1 MSITS
6 AEAQRVCDAGVA
18 KAQELNYQITITVVD
33 AGQEIRA
40 VRRMDGAR
48 GYNFDFSYRMAYTAG
63 LLKRTGEDMESLPS
77 RGWFQALSAARG
89 GKIIVAL
96 GCVPIR
102 RGDEVIGAVGVSGAP
117 DAIDLEVALAG
128 VAALG

>member
-18 KAQELNYQITITVVD
+18 KAQEMGERITITVVD
-33 AGQEIRA
+33 AALEIRA
-40 VRRMDGAR
+40 VRRMDGA
-48 GYNFDFSYRMAYTAG
+48 GGFNFDLSYRMAYTAG
-63 LLKRTGEDMESLPS
+63 LFKRTGTDMAGMQS
-77 RGWFQALSAARG
+77 RGWFHALSAARG
-89 GKIIVAL
+89 GKIAVAS

-117 DAIDLEVALAG
+117 DAVDLEIALVG
-128 VAALG
+128 VAALS

>member
-18 KAQELNYQITITVVD
+18 KAQELGHRITITVVD
-33 AGQEIRA
+33 SALEIRA
-40 VRRMDGAR
+40 ARRMDGAR
-48 GYNFDFSYRMAYTAG
+48 GYNFDLSYRMAYTAG
-63 LLKRTGEDMESLPS
+63 LFKRTGEDMETLPS
-77 RGWFQALSAARG
+77 RGWFHALCAARG
-89 GKIIVAL
+89 GKIVVAL
-96 GCVPIR
+96 GCLPIR

-117 DAIDLEVALAG
+117 DAIDLEVAQAG